1 MAAKIEPTGHR
12 VSRVLVGL
20 AACSALGLALLS
32 STGCGFSGFS
42 VDETSG
48 ANEGSSEVLRKVAA
62 GQNAPVQ
69 EEAPVAET
77 TLVETPYYTLEVPEG
92 SLEEGWTSSFND
104 SLTGDEGRMG
114 VQEEAPVAETTL
126 VETPYYTLEV
136 PEGSLEEGWTSSF
149 NDSLTGD
156 EGRMGGHRL
165 DVFTPSSGD
174 MPYISVVQ
182 YTGEW
187 IGLQHD
193 QGVATTSEAFS
204 SEVDGAVWVTAV
216 MGGPYGDY
224 GPMTLEESQ
233 AFTQQWAQ
241 RVLPTE

>member
-1 MAAKIEPTGHR
+1 MTARIEPTSHR
-12 VSRVLVGL
+12 VSRVLIGL

-32 STGCGFSGFS
+32 STGCAFSGFS
-42 VDETSG
+42 VDQTNG
-48 ANEGSSEVLRKVAA
+48 ANEGSSEILRKVAA
-62 GQNAPVQ
+62 GQDSPAQ
-69 EEAPVAET
+69 EEAPVA
-77 TLVETPYYTLEVPEG
+77 
-92 SLEEGWTSSFND
+92 
-104 SLTGDEGRMG
+104 
-114 VQEEAPVAETTL
+114 QATL

-187 IGLQHD
+187 IGPQHD

-216 MGGPYGDY
+216 MGGRYGDY
-224 GPMTLEESQ
+224 GPMTLEESL

-241 RVLPTE
+241 RVLPPE